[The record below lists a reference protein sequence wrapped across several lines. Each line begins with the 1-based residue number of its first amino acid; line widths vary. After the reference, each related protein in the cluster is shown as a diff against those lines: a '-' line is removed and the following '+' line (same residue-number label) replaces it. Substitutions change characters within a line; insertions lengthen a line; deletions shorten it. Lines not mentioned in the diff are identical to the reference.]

1 MARLAVLL
9 LALSLVHSAQAQ
21 PVQPTPAAKARP
33 AVKKPASPEGTLA
46 PPSASGPC
54 IGVFPLLGDR
64 FQVKKIGITV
74 FGNEFKEI
82 AVDNWGL
89 DDLVVERVRAVVGK
103 GIAVRRIPHAKD
115 AFVGYTPGIGIFQN
129 NNAKVPAIVQQA
141 AGQTHCQRYVVV
153 TRAVAQYV
161 GNQSIFGIGVVNS
174 GRPIRSLTQIHAIIR
189 IHVHDG
195 KTFAVLKSGTGSLNG
210 DNILTGGQNARALDD
225 SWWPEPPEVA
235 NNPTMREAARSLL
248 AEILDKSLP
257 ELLAR

>member
-89 DDLVVERVRAVVGK
+89 DDLVVERVRAVV
-103 GIAVRRIPHAKD
+103 ARASRSE
-115 AFVGYTPGIGIFQN
+115 GYPM
-129 NNAKVPAIVQQA
+129 P
-141 AGQTHCQRYVVV
+141 RMPSSV
-153 TRAVAQYV
+153 TRRES
-161 GNQSIFGIGVVNS
+161 GFSKTTTRRCRLSFNRLP
-174 GRPIRSLTQIHAIIR
+174 GRPTASATWSLQ
-189 IHVHDG
+189 G
-195 KTFAVLKSGTGSLNG
+195 PSLNMSE
-210 DNILTGGQNARALDD
+210 I
-225 SWWPEPPEVA
+225 
-235 NNPTMREAARSLL
+235 NPFLASASSIAAARSAASL
-248 AEILDKSLP
+248 KSMRSFASMSTTAAPSQYSRVVPDRLM
-257 ELLAR
+257 ETTS